1 MALVYFYNN
10 ASNTHVMNK
19 DLTQLGSADVQFKEP
34 FDIAKPV
41 IYLAHDS
48 SILKANYCYISWVNR
63 YYYGH
68 MEGENG
74 INMRFYC
81 DASDPLMS
89 FKDAI
94 LASPA
99 VVSRNPWHFDLYVP
113 DSNLPVEA
121 RTASA
126 VLKFPEQ
133 TKFDGRNNC
142 YILTT
147 IGAG

>member
-1 MALVYFYNN
+1 MATVNFYNN
-10 ASNTHVMNK
+10 ASNTHVVNK
-19 DLTQLGSADVQFKEP
+19 DITQLGSSEVQFKEP

-48 SILKANYCYISWVNR
+48 TLLKANYCYIPMAGR

-68 MEGENG
+68 VEGENG
-74 INMRFYC
+74 VNMRFIC

-99 VVSRNPWHFDLYVP
+99 VISRNPWVYDKYLP
-113 DSNLPVEA
+113 DDKMPVES
-121 RTASA
+121 RNIRSSF
-126 VLKFPEQ
+126 LFPQ
-133 TKFDGRNNC
+133 NYFNGLNNC

-147 IGAG
+147 LGGG